1 MWKYTDALPA
11 VLMDEDDLW
20 HSSLSRALAHL
31 PPAYRFDDHSNHQDH
46 INGVDSSDLHQQGD
60 EDGQMDAPEMTPEDF
75 WEGARSDDGAAASSA
90 GGGSFIDD
98 LEASTSKLRLG
109 HHKEQQEQQQ
119 QQQQQT
125 KPRPPPLPLSSS
137 SSSSQRKLYS
147 SSSRPVSP
155 LSPLSQLQQQ
165 HLESFAGGSSG
176 IPQRMPTPPSITL
189 SPPVNAADLPL
200 SNQQQQSL
208 SDSTPASRTLHKMA
222 ASPSLTAH
230 ALASSNIHPRELRSL
245 KYSLKGV
252 LDLWARSP
260 GRSLD
265 EQLSRSQVFEDVV
278 HKVIGDF
285 EKGLQDEE

>member
-1 MWKYTDALPA
+1 
-11 VLMDEDDLW
+11 MDEDDLW

-31 PPAYRFDDHSNHQDH
+31 PPAYRFDDQSSHQDH
-46 INGVDSSDLHQQGD
+46 HINGASELQQQG
-60 EDGQMDAPEMTPEDF
+60 EPDGEMDAPEMTPEDF
-75 WEGARSDDGAAASSA
+75 WDGARSDDGAATSSA

-109 HHKEQQEQQQ
+109 HHQEQQQ
-119 QQQQQT
+119 QQQKQRQQHQH

-165 HLESFAGGSSG
+165 HLESFAGGGTSSSNNSL
-176 IPQRMPTPPSITL
+176 PQRMPTPPSITL
-189 SPPVNAADLPL
+189 SPPVNAADLPM
-200 SNQQQQSL
+200 SSQQQQSSL
-208 SDSTPASRTLHKMA
+208 SDSTPASRTLHKINV
-222 ASPSLTAH
+222 SPSLTAH
-230 ALASSNIHPRELRSL
+230 ALASSNIHPREVRSL

-252 LDLWARSP
+252 LELWARSP

-265 EQLSRSQVFEDVV
+265 EQLSRTQVFEDVV